1 MHFSR
6 VSRPSPRPR
15 SAPSPLTSSS
25 GAVLSAAD
33 PTTSP
38 CAPTPAKPFT
48 WKAIFCIYRPKE
60 SKLIL
65 IRVNTH
71 GNRRAKTQNAKGVEK
86 QPEKPPGACFALP
99 QGNRFPFPKGFGLRV
114 TVQPRSRGSSARP
127 IPPRA
132 AGPGSAL
139 LSGWGRPAPQHPSQH
154 TQCKARPSV
163 SHPNIPQGQR
173 RATRAG
179 TNTALGAHCGLGAP
193 RSERGLVWVS
203 PWCFRKKCRRQ
214 EACGFCSLH
223 KAPWGISQLLIKT
236 KRQLGL
242 FCKTFLWILILRCL
256 AEHITNY

>member
-1 MHFSR
+1 M
-6 VSRPSPRPR
+6 
-15 SAPSPLTSSS
+15 
-25 GAVLSAAD
+25 LSAAD

-127 IPPRA
+127 SPPRA

-139 LSGWGRPAPQHPSQH
+139 LSGWGRPAPQHPSQLR
-154 TQCKARPSV
+154 TPNARPGQV
-163 SHPNIPQGQR
+163 SPTPTSPRGSAGPRGQGRTR
-173 RATRAG
+173 RWAR
-179 TNTALGAHCGLGAP
+179 TAASGLLGVSGVWFGFLRGV
-193 RSERGLVWVS
+193 SERNAGD
-203 PWCFRKKCRRQ
+203 RKH
-214 EACGFCSLH
+214 AGFVLF
-223 KAPWGISQLLIKT
+223 IKHPGAY
-236 KRQLGL
+236 LSS
-242 FCKTFLWILILRCL
+242 
-256 AEHITNY
+256 